1 MPDFLLLVRRVVH
14 ALVVQVLARAVR
26 RLLRVV
32 VVDRAAAMVLVLVL
46 VLVVAVLPL
55 GRVDGRVAVVR
66 EPARRVRRE
75 ACRAG

>member
-1 MPDFLLLVRRVVH
+1 VRRVVH

-55 GRVDGRVAVVR
+55 GRVEGRVAVVR
-66 EPARRVRRE
+66 EPARCVRRE
-75 ACRAG
+75 ACGAG